1 MSNKQIET
9 PRASHV
15 SDTDSES
22 DTEYLDADQWFEWF
36 KTTDE
41 YKAMKP
47 VEQKPDAPEDLSST
61 TC

>member
-1 MSNKQIET
+1 MSNEHIET

-15 SDTDSES
+15 SDTDLESES

-47 VEQKPDAPEDLSST
+47 VEEKPPDLST
-61 TC
+61 TS